1 MHSVYTTS
9 IMPSYPSY
17 TEKAQGV
24 MGSDRHHS
32 GYKIHNLTQLCR
44 GGLKS
49 KKSVLVL
56 SSLSCFLKRWG
67 DIEGRKLLALWAD
80 FMYLMI
86 EYNVIFY
93 CQHAWVSIYFGWRE
107 EKEESHLDR
116 NKKVGGPPQTYC
128 LQFSFLT

>member
-1 MHSVYTTS
+1 
-9 IMPSYPSY
+9 
-17 TEKAQGV
+17 

-49 KKSVLVL
+49 KKSGVLVL

-93 CQHAWVSIYFGWRE
+93 CQHA
-107 EKEESHLDR
+107 
-116 NKKVGGPPQTYC
+116 
-128 LQFSFLT
+128 